1 MASSKNKT
9 LDILCPS
16 CEKENSRRF
25 SWIDTKQFSDPNN
38 ANLISTFF
46 CAFCSKGLA
55 VKIAFRESG
64 EIEFLENIEYKSL
77 INENS
82 PAFWYEDG
90 LVEEEEDDEEKVTL
104 SDDDLLTL
112 LRDPPVND

>member
-1 MASSKNKT
+1 MVSSKNKI
-9 LDILCPS
+9 LDILCPN
-16 CEKENSRRF
+16 CNKENSRRF
-25 SWIDTKQFSDPNN
+25 SWIDNKQFKDPHN

-55 VKIAFRESG
+55 VKIAFKESG
-64 EIEFLENIEYKSL
+64 EIEFLENIEYRSL

-90 LVEEEEDDEEKVTL
+90 LVEEDEDEEKVML
-104 SDDDLLTL
+104 SDDDLLSL